1 MGGDA
6 TAASRTVSPQGAR
19 VGRDRERDCGHE
31 SAVLAMN
38 SSSNRVYD
46 IYVTKLMTFDDTF
59 VYDYPHDGPFPK
71 IWK

>member
-38 SSSNRVYD
+38 SSSNLVYD
-46 IYVTKLMTFDDTF
+46 ICDEA
-59 VYDYPHDGPFPK
+59 YD
-71 IWK
+71 I